1 MAHALVRT
9 ATADDAD
16 AIAHVQGTVWTSA
29 YADLLPPGAVAGFD
43 PAAVAAGWAGP
54 IEVGAVWVATEGDAL
69 VGFCAAGPAAPDDLA
84 DAAGAV
90 PDDAPSVAA
99 VATLLVE
106 PRWGRRGHGGR
117 LLVEAA
123 AGLRAAGATRG
134 IAWVP
139 ERDTA
144 SRRFYERAGW
154 DPDGTVRTLDA
165 GGRPLREIRVSG
177 PLDLEFRP
185 EPSLDDLDLPLLS

>member
-1 MAHALVRT
+1 MALASVRL
-9 ATADDAD
+9 AAADDAP
-16 AIAHVQGTVWTSA
+16 AVAHVQRTVWTSA
-29 YADLLPPGAVAGFD
+29 YAELLPPDAVEGFD
-43 PAAVAAGWAGP
+43 EPAVAAGWAGP
-54 IEVGAVWVATEGDAL
+54 IAAGAVWVATEGDAL
-69 VGFCAAGPAAPDDLA
+69 VGFCAAGPAPRDDLA

-90 PDDAPSVAA
+90 PDDAASVAA
-99 VATLLVE
+99 IAALLVE

-117 LLVEAA
+117 LLVAA
-123 AGLRAAGATRG
+123 AATLRAAGAVRG

-165 GGRPLREIRVSG
+165 GGRPLREIRVAGS
-177 PLDLEFRP
+177 LDLDFRP
-185 EPSLDDLDLPLLS
+185 EPSPDDLDLPLLS

>member
-1 MAHALVRT
+1 MALASVRL
-9 ATADDAD
+9 AVAEDAPVV
-16 AIAHVQGTVWTSA
+16 AHVQRTVWTSA
-29 YADLLPPGAVAGFD
+29 YADLLPPGAVEGFD
-43 PAAVAAGWAGP
+43 VDAVAAGWAAP
-54 IEVGAVWVATEGDAL
+54 IAAGAVWVATEGDAL
-69 VGFCAAGPAAPDDLA
+69 VGFCAAGPATPDDLA

-90 PDDAPSVAA
+90 PDDAASVAV

-123 AGLRAAGATRG
+123 SALRAAGLARG

-139 ERDTA
+139 ERDAA

-165 GGRPLREIRVSG
+165 GGRPLREIRVAG
-177 PLDLEFRP
+177 DLDLEFRP